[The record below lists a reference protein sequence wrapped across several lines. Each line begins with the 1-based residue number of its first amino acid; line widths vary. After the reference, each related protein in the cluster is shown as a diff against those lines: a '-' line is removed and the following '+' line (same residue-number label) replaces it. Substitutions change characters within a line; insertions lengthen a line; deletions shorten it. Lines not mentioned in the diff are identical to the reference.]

1 MLAVPVRN
9 CMKKLLLV
17 LFVLTAFAANSI
29 LCRIA
34 LKNGHADPETFSMLR
49 LLGGAAAL
57 FFWHI
62 ARKQLQEIRWKIIDA
77 LLLCAYVLFFSLAY
91 VQLSTA
97 TGALLLFGAVQV
109 CMIGWGAL
117 KRETL
122 SGSKAFGILLAV
134 GGIVVLLLPGT
145 TAPPLLPAL
154 MMVAS
159 GLAWGAYSVRGKNI
173 VAPAGTTAGNFILSI
188 PVMLALSL
196 LRQEPVHVDASG
208 ILLALLSGGVAS
220 GIAYVLWYQLVP
232 GLSSATASTLQLS
245 VPCIAAAGGVLFLGE
260 VPDLRMVICTLVV
273 LAGIALVISAD
284 RQ

>member
-1 MLAVPVRN
+1 
-9 CMKKLLLV
+9 MKKLLLV

-62 ARKQLQEIRWKIIDA
+62 VRKQLQEIRWKIIDA

-117 KRETL
+117 KRENL

-134 GGIVVLLLPGT
+134 GGIVALLLPGT
-145 TAPPLLPAL
+145 SAPPLLPAL

-260 VPDLRMVICTLVV
+260 VPDMRMVVCTLVV

-284 RQ
+284 RKSLRGGRYP

>member
-1 MLAVPVRN
+1 
-9 CMKKLLLV
+9 MKKLLLV